1 MFLRMDSRLP
11 QTALLAVLAGLS
23 MGCSMFQPRLSPEL
37 NAQVTPKGVE
47 DGKVPPPPGSFTV
60 EVQPAKGKPIA
71 KEQPLVGPLTVQE
84 ALEHTKANQ
93 RFSKFN
99 LELHRNLPDGRMHK
113 MVLKYDR
120 QKKLVDPEFD
130 YTILAGD
137 RLIVVQDT
145 TTILDEALDAMTI
158 PFGGPT
164 RKKGN
169 NGPGVH
175 YRTEG

>member
-1 MFLRMDSRLP
+1 MFLRMESHLTRIA
-11 QTALLAVLAGLS
+11 TLAMAASLAT
-23 MGCSMFQPRLSPEL
+23 GCSMFQPRLSPEL
-37 NAQVTPKGVE
+37 NAQVTPHGVE
-47 DGKVPPPPGSFTV
+47 DGKLAPPPGNFTV
-60 EVQPAKGKPIA
+60 EVQPAGGKPVA

-84 ALEHTKANQ
+84 ALEHTKANK

-99 LELHRNLPDGRMHK
+99 LELHRPLPDGRMHR
-113 MVLKYDR
+113 MVVQYDR

-145 TTILDEALDAMTI
+145 TSMLDEALDMITL

-169 NGPGVH
+169 TSPGVH
-175 YRTEG
+175 YRAEG